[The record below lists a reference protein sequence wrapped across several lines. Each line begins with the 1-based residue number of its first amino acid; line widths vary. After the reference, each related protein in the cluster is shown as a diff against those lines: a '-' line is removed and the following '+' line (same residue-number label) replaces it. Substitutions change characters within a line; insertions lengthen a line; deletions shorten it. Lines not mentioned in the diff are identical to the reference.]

1 MPRIFKIED
10 DAACEPGECVEALE
24 ATGFD
29 PREEESLAH
38 AALWLRRLGNN
49 RTFLGDMLLEELK
62 ARHRIEDERTSY
74 GPQVVMLSRTGG
86 SFFMRANIWPS
97 EAEHTL
103 RASGRSSF
111 VYELPHDH
119 NFDFLTLG
127 YFGPGYWSD
136 YYEFDYE
143 ALDGWKGEPAGL
155 RFIERSRLEPGKI
168 MHYRAHLDVHR
179 QLPPDALS
187 VSLNILHVSRAQAW
201 FDQYRFDTDRNV
213 VGGIVNEGASECLLR
228 IAAGLGRTEAID
240 LAGQFARHHPSDR
253 MRLAAWEALAG
264 VLTDDAGRDA
274 VWREAETSGSRMVA
288 MEAKARRAELAISST
303 I

>member
-1 MPRIFKIED
+1 MPRIFAIED
-10 DAACEPGECVEALE
+10 ETACELGDCVEALE
-24 ATGFD
+24 AAGFD

-38 AALWLRRLGNN
+38 AAHWLRRLGNN
-49 RTFLGDMLLEELK
+49 RAFLGDMLVDELK
-62 ARHRIEDERTSY
+62 ARHCEDDGRTSY

-86 SFFMRANIWPS
+86 DFFMRANIWPS
-97 EAEHTL
+97 DSDHML
-103 RASGRSSF
+103 RASGRDSF

-119 NFDFLTLG
+119 NFDFLTVG

-155 RFIERSRLEPGKI
+155 RFTERARLDPGKL
-168 MHYRAHLDVHR
+168 MHYRAHVDVHR
-179 QLPPDALS
+179 QLPPDELS

-201 FDQYRFDTDRNV
+201 FDQYRFDTERNV

-228 IAAGLGRTEAID
+228 IAAGLGREEALD
-240 LAGQFARHHPSDR
+240 LADHFARRHPSDR

-264 VLTDDAGRDA
+264 AGADAAGRDA
-274 VWREAETSGSRMVA
+274 VWRQAEVSGSRMVA
-288 MEAKARRAELAISST
+288 MEARARRAELV
-303 I
+303 